1 MNICKSYYE
10 TLYSRPTVALSGY
23 CAKYDLPDSL
33 YAYLAFGGTTGS
45 AKDALAEGMLA
56 LATEKGVLKPGQTV
70 IECSGGSFGLALAV
84 ACAHSG
90 HPLMLCMPA
99 TVPADRQQLLAQ
111 FGAQIV
117 LSNYVY
123 GRAGTVQRAEEA
135 VRQTGGYF
143 LNYFDNDL
151 NAEFHRRI
159 TGPNIA
165 KATGGALD
173 AVVVGV
179 GSGGTIS
186 GVGEY
191 IKAWYPDVK
200 IIAVEPYESQAIGGG
215 YVGRH
220 SIPGLG
226 AGFVP
231 ENYNPLIVDAVMAV
245 PSKTANV
252 TAREVLETDAIP
264 ASPSAGAVLA
274 AAHQLMAEHR
284 ELQRVVC
291 VFAGQVFYE

>member
-1 MNICKSYYE
+1 MNIHKSYYE
-10 TLYSRPTVALSGY
+10 TLYSRPVVALSGY

-33 YAYLAFGGTTGS
+33 YAYLAYGGTTGS
-45 AKDALAEGMLA
+45 AKDALAEGMA
-56 LATEKGVLKPGQTV
+56 LATEKGLLQPGQTV
-70 IECSGGSFGLALAV
+70 IECSSGSFAVALAV
-84 ACAHSG
+84 ACAHSR

-99 TVPADRQQLLAQ
+99 TVPLERQQMLTK

-123 GRAGTVQRAEEA
+123 GRRGVEQRAQEA
-135 VRQTGGYF
+135 VEQTGGYF

-151 NAEFHRRI
+151 NAEFHRRV

-173 AVVVGV
+173 AVVAGV
-179 GSGGTIS
+179 GSGGTIT

-200 IIAVEPYESQAIGGG
+200 VVAVEPYESQAIGGG
-215 YVGRH
+215 YIGRH
-220 SIPGLG
+220 NIPGLG

-231 ENYNPLIVDAVMAV
+231 ENYNPYIVDAVMAV
-245 PSKTANV
+245 PSHTANV

-264 ASPSAGAVLA
+264 ASPSAGAVLT
-274 AAHQLMAEHR
+274 AAHQLMAEHPD
-284 ELQRVVC
+284 LKRVVC
-291 VFAGQVFYE
+291 VFAGQVLYE